1 MKAHNFFR
9 TLAPAAISLFLVFL
23 FSGLSAA
30 AEVKFGKI
38 SYDVIQKK
46 SAKIAAGINEIQ
58 KMQQETQVKMNSL
71 ATDMNKLEERLTKED
86 GSLSPQDKEKLGNE
100 LNEKKQELDT
110 EQQAMR
116 VKLAF
121 KQKSLTNTISPLIH
135 EIIGKIAKEEGLTVV
150 FRSDSVVYAESSVVD
165 ISDKVV
171 KALDEAPVEVEPQP
185 EQKPKQPKTEQKPEQ
200 KPEQKSKQ

>member
-1 MKAHNFFR
+1 MKAHDFFKR
-9 TLAPAAISLFLVFL
+9 LAAAATSLFLVFL
-23 FSGLSAA
+23 ISGFSAA
-30 AEVKFGKI
+30 ADVKFGKI
-38 SYDVIQKK
+38 SYEVIQKK

-71 ATDMNKLEERLTKED
+71 ATDMNRLEEKLAKEKD
-86 GSLSPQDKEKLGNE
+86 SLSPQDKEKLGNE
-100 LNEKKQELDT
+100 LNEKRQELES

-135 EIIGKIAKEEGLTVV
+135 EIIGKLAKEEGLIVV
-150 FRSDSVVYAESSVVD
+150 FRSDSIVYADSSVVD

-200 KPEQKSKQ
+200 KPEQKSK

>member
-1 MKAHNFFR
+1 MKAHDFFKR
-9 TLAPAAISLFLVFL
+9 LAPAATSLFLVFL
-23 FSGLSAA
+23 ISGISAA
-30 AEVKFGKI
+30 ADVKFGKI
-38 SYDVIQKK
+38 SYEVIQKK

-71 ATDMNKLEERLTKED
+71 ATDMNRLDERLAKEKD
-86 GSLSPQDKEKLGNE
+86 SLSPQDKEKLGNE
-100 LNEKKQELDT
+100 LNEKRQELES

-135 EIIGKIAKEEGLTVV
+135 EIIGKLAKEEGLIVV
-150 FRSDSVVYAESSVVD
+150 FRSDSIVYADSSVVD

-185 EQKPKQPKTEQKPEQ
+185 EQKPKQPKTDQKPEQ
-200 KPEQKSKQ
+200 KPEQKSK